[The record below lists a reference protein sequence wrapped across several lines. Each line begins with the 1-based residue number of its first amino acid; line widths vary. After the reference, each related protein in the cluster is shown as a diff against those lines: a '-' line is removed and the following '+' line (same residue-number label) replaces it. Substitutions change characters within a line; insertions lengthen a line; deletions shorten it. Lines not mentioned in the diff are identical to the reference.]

1 MNISKKRYDN
11 KHKVTRIFLADYI
24 LLKGYAQ
31 KAGVSMAEAL
41 HTIITK
47 DWAMAKRKAEPVAVA
62 KPIFIARIKA
72 PVALRVRPEPILTTN
87 GHKVGV
93 FVIKPKGGILN
104 D

>member
-1 MNISKKRYDN
+1 MKKKRDYD
-11 KHKVTRIFLADYI
+11 KKVKLTRILLADYL

-31 KAGVSMAEAL
+31 NAGVSMSEAL
-41 HTIITK
+41 HKIITR

-62 KPIFIARIKA
+62 KPIFIARVKA
-72 PVALRVRPEPILTTN
+72 PVALRARPQPVLTTN
-87 GHKVGV
+87 GHKAGI